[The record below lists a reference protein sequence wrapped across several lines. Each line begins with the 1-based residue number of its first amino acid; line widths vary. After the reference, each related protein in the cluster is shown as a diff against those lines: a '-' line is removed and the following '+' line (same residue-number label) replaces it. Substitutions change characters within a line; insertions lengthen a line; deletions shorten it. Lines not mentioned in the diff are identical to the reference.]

1 MGEVK
6 PVAIVNRIEMLI
18 TESDEI
24 KSIYSLAKQ
33 CGISDQTILDWRNKN
48 RSPTIDKLSKVAEVL
63 GVSIDWLVYGS
74 NYTSEGQD
82 MNGAEIVE
90 RIKSKMELKEV
101 SRLTGISQQTISHWK
116 TRGTIPSAKY
126 IENIA
131 AVLNVSSQWLLSGI
145 SPNGEALSEEHQELC
160 RLYDAAEDDARHY
173 ALVILRDSAERKKG
187 FPQRAC
193 AGQDGR

>member
-63 GVSIDWLVYGS
+63 GVSIDWLVYGED
-74 NYTSEGQD
+74 N
-82 MNGAEIVE
+82 I
-90 RIKSKMELKEV
+90 SK
-101 SRLTGISQQTISHWK
+101 IS
-116 TRGTIPSAKY
+116 
-126 IENIA
+126 
-131 AVLNVSSQWLLSGI
+131 
-145 SPNGEALSEEHQELC
+145 SEEHQELC